1 MSLGP
6 NDNVTAVAAMEE
18 AYEGNECPDGQV
30 LNAFKSS
37 CQQGIDFPT
46 FKPYS
51 DEMYD
56 EWWIWTLKQ
65 VKALHSIYF

>member
-1 MSLGP
+1 LSLGP

-30 LNAFKSS
+30 LNAFKPS

-56 EWWIWTLKQ
+56 E
-65 VKALHSIYF
+65 